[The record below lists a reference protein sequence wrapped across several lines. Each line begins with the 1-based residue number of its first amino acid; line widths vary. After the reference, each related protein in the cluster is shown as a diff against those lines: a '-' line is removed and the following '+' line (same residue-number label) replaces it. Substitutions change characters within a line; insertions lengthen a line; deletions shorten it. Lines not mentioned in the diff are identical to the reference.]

1 MSQSSR
7 TKKNDVNEQFVKWL
21 ETHGVVWNSAQI
33 DAVAPIGGGVGVRA
47 LQDIA
52 VGDVL
57 ATIDKQGGTILSPQT
72 TCGRQAIRE
81 AQLEGGLAASVAV
94 WLEQKHC
101 VAISGKESAFAPYLQ
116 WERAAEDVP
125 VRWPVDVRARLLA
138 GTDVEQL
145 VAFDERA
152 LRDDFDREAWPVLL
166 TALGELS
173 TDYAATLDREAE
185 FAHFVA
191 AATLVSSRAFGVDG
205 HHGDCMLPFAALF
218 NHSTTQPHINVQ
230 DNRDEKENDDEE
242 ETAEDD
248 DSALSS
254 DLETPSRITH
264 LQIVAV
270 RAAAAGDELLN
281 TYGYHLS
288 NRKLLH
294 SYGFCQVRKIDEQLH
309 RRATVLLLRGANDAS
324 SDHHFWEKIVR
335 IFPNGCVSVRAELVR
350 QAITDERDSSFLTD
364 LSQAFVSVALGDEG
378 EDDDEDENGDDEDN
392 DTMPKKKRAKVGGSD
407 DDDEECAAS
416 DGGDSN
422 TLPLSLIAPSA
433 EHNQPTEDD
442 EEDVFDGPDSYDFR
456 ALFVGNALSVGADF
470 RLSVLLRLLELDEE
484 ARRNVVNSGI
494 PFDLLN
500 EIDCLGALEED
511 GDDDEAHHPS
521 DEHDATFAQLQRTP
535 LLSHCNFGDK
545 ARQLL
550 GKIVEQRLALYS
562 SHASLADECHR
573 LAGVLD
579 AESPNLGREEF
590 ALMLRIGERSLLRLV
605 QARLHLKHS

>member
-1 MSQSSR
+1 MSALSRGLKRTASRGTRRRSTPWRRLAAAWACAHCKTLQWATCWRQSTNPAAQFSR
-7 TKKNDVNEQFVKWL
+7 RRQR
-21 ETHGVVWNSAQI
+21 
-33 DAVAPIGGGVGVRA
+33 APRRPF
-47 LQDIA
+47 
-52 VGDVL
+52 
-57 ATIDKQGGTILSPQT
+57 ATP
-72 TCGRQAIRE
+72 
-81 AQLEGGLAASVAV
+81 QLEGGLAASVAV
-94 WLEQKHC
+94 WIEQKHC
-101 VAISGKESAFAPYLQ
+101 CRNIGQESAFAEYLQ
-116 WERAAEDVP
+116 WERAGRRCAGALAGRCD
-125 VRWPVDVRARLLA
+125 RARLLT

-173 TDYAATLDREAE
+173 NDYVATLDREAE

-230 DNRDEKENDDEE
+230 DNRDEKENDDDGDDDD
-242 ETAEDD
+242 EDD
-248 DSALSS
+248 GGSALSS

-309 RRATVLLLRGANDAS
+309 RRATVQLLRGANDAS

-350 QAITDERDSSFLTD
+350 QAITDERDGSFLTD

-378 EDDDEDENGDDEDN
+378 EDDDDDDDNDDGEDGNDEDN
-392 DTMPKKKRAKVGGSD
+392 DTKPKKRAKVGGSD
-407 DDDEECAAS
+407 DEEAGDD
-416 DGGDSN
+416 GDSN

-433 EHNQPTEDD
+433 EHNPPTDDD

-494 PFDLLN
+494 PFELLN
-500 EIDCLGALEED
+500 EIDCLGALEDD
-511 GDDDEAHHPS
+511 GGDDEAHHPS

-535 LLSHCNFGDK
+535 LLSHCNFGEK

-550 GKIVEQRLALYS
+550 GKIVELRLALYG

-605 QARLHLKHS
+605 QARLHLQQS